1 MSQLITIAERIK
13 VITNIRKT
21 AHAMQLISMSALSRV
36 GNKKKAL
43 QLYTQQLENLTK
55 ELNLGLTSKE
65 SLTQNSALKRTKPL
79 YLIIGS
85 QKGFCGSFN
94 ITLFNFI
101 KELQKDRAAQFSCIA
116 LGPYAYDFCAST
128 KMHILN
134 DKITYSL
141 TNISEKADS
150 IFNLFMK
157 LKNGYDSVVVVS
169 NHNASIFL
177 QRPQKTVLPL
187 HYMYQESSPAEL
199 AFKTE
204 QPIAEIVEYIGN
216 LTLKNQLFQ
225 LLLESLR
232 AENSARALSMDNST
246 RNAKN
251 LLTEMKLEYNKL
263 RQAKVTKELTELS
276 SSLLDI

>member
-21 AHAMQLISMSALSRV
+21 AHAMQLISMSTLSRV

-43 QLYTQQLENLTK
+43 QLYTQQLENLIK
-55 ELNLGLTSKE
+55 ELGLGLTSTV
-65 SLTQNSALKRTKPL
+65 SQNSAPKRTKPL

-101 KELQKDRAAQFSCIA
+101 KELQQKESTPFSCIA
-116 LGPYAYDFCAST
+116 LGPYAYDFCKAQ
-128 KMHILN
+128 KIQVLN
-134 DKITYSL
+134 DKITCSL
-141 TNISEKADS
+141 NNLPEKADTV
-150 IFNLFMK
+150 FNILMS
-157 LKNGYDSVVVVS
+157 LKAEYDSVVVIS
-169 NHNASIFL
+169 NYNASIFL
-177 QRPQKTVLPL
+177 QRPQKTILPL
-187 HYMYQESSPAEL
+187 DYTAQASLPEQTFA
-199 AFKTE
+199 TE
-204 QPIAEIVEYIGN
+204 QPLAEIAEYIGN

-263 RQAKVTKELTELS
+263 RQAKVTKEIAELS
-276 SSLLDI
+276 SSLLGE

>member
-21 AHAMQLISMSALSRV
+21 AHAMQLISMSTLSRV
-36 GNKKKAL
+36 GSKKKAL

-55 ELNLGLTSKE
+55 ELGLGFKSG
-65 SLTQNSALKRTKPL
+65 SAQKPV

-116 LGPYAYDFCAST
+116 LGPYAYDFCASA
-128 KMHILN
+128 KMDILN
-134 DKITYSL
+134 DKLTYSL
-141 TNISEKADS
+141 TTLSEKADT

-157 LKNGYDSVVVVS
+157 LKTEYDSIVVVS
-169 NHNASIFL
+169 NYNASIFL
-177 QRPQKTVLPL
+177 QRPQKTVLSL
-187 HYMYQESSPAEL
+187 NYVYQNGAAEP

-204 QPIAEIVEYIGN
+204 QPVTEIAEYIGN

-276 SSLLDI
+276 SSLLDK

>member
-1 MSQLITIAERIK
+1 MSQLITIADRIK
-13 VITNIRKT
+13 VITNIQKT
-21 AHAMQLISMSALSRV
+21 AHAMQLISMSTLSRV

-43 QLYTQQLENLTK
+43 QVYTQQLENLTK
-55 ELNLGLTSKE
+55 ELGLGLASGL
-65 SLTQNSALKRTKPL
+65 SQNSAPKRTKPL

-101 KELQKDRAAQFSCIA
+101 KALQKTESTPFSCIA
-116 LGPYAYDFCAST
+116 LGPYAYDFCKT
-128 KMHILN
+128 HKIQLLN

-141 TNISEKADS
+141 TNLSETADT
-150 IFNLFMK
+150 IFNLFMS
-157 LKNGYDSVVVVS
+157 LKADYDSVVVLS
-169 NHNASIFL
+169 NYNASIFL
-177 QRPQKTVLPL
+177 QRPQKTILSLNYV
-187 HYMYQESSPAEL
+187 HQKVSEQATFEV
-199 AFKTE
+199 E
-204 QPIAEIVEYIGN
+204 QPIEEIAEYIGN

-225 LLLESLR
+225 VLLESLR

-276 SSLLDI
+276 SSLLD

>member
-1 MSQLITIAERIK
+1 MSQLITIADRIK
-13 VITNIRKT
+13 VITNIQKT
-21 AHAMQLISMSALSRV
+21 AHAMQLISMSTLSRV

-43 QLYTQQLENLTK
+43 QLYTQQLETLTQ
-55 ELNLGLTSKE
+55 ELNIGLTCDLGK
-65 SLTQNSALKRTKPL
+65 KPL
-79 YLIIGS
+79 FLIIGS

-94 ITLFNFI
+94 ITLFNFV
-101 KELQKDRAAQFSCIA
+101 KELQKNEPGSFSCIA
-116 LGPYAYDFCAST
+116 LGPYAYDFGKT
-128 KMHILN
+128 QKFNVLN
-134 DKITYSL
+134 EKITFSL
-141 TNISEKADS
+141 TNLSEKAD
-150 IFNLFMK
+150 IFFNILMN
-157 LKNGYDSVVVVS
+157 LKNDYDSVVVLS
-169 NHNASIFL
+169 NYNASIFL

-187 HYMYQESSPAEL
+187 HCNVHAGTTPS
-199 AFKTE
+199 FTFE
-204 QPIAEIVEYIGN
+204 QPLKEITEYIWN

-276 SSLLDI
+276 SSLLDQR

>member
-21 AHAMQLISMSALSRV
+21 AHAMQLISMSTLSRV
-36 GNKKKAL
+36 NNKKKAL
-43 QLYTQQLENLTK
+43 QLYTQQLEQLTK
-55 ELNLGLTSKE
+55 ELNLGLE
-65 SLTQNSALKRTKPL
+65 CDLVEKPV

-94 ITLFNFI
+94 SILFNSI
-101 KELQKDRAAQFSCIA
+101 KELQKKESRPFSCIA
-116 LGPYAYDFCAST
+116 VGSYAYDFCKEQ
-128 KMHILN
+128 KMSILN
-134 DKITYSL
+134 DKISYSL
-141 TNISEKADS
+141 NNLSEKVDILFSLLMNLKVEYDS
-150 IFNLFMK
+150 I
-157 LKNGYDSVVVVS
+157 VVLS
-169 NHNASIFL
+169 NYNASIFL
-177 QRPQKTVLPL
+177 QKPQKTVLPL
-187 HYMYQESSPAEL
+187 HYKADTSLTQH
-199 AFKTE
+199 AFDLE
-204 QPIAEIVEYIGN
+204 QPIAEIADYIGN

-232 AENSARALSMDNST
+232 AENSARALSMDSST

-276 SSLLDI
+276 SSLLD

>member
-1 MSQLITIAERIK
+1 MSQLITIADRIK
-13 VITNIRKT
+13 VITNIQKT
-21 AHAMQLISMSALSRV
+21 AHAMQLISMSTLSRV

-55 ELNLGLTSKE
+55 ELGLGLASNLSQHSE
-65 SLTQNSALKRTKPL
+65 LKRTNSL

-94 ITLFNFI
+94 VTLFNFI
-101 KELQKDRAAQFSCIA
+101 KELQKTESTPFSCIA
-116 LGPYAYDFCAST
+116 LGPYAYDFCKT
-128 KMHILN
+128 HKIQILN
-134 DKITYSL
+134 EKITYSL
-141 TNISEKADS
+141 ANLSEKADT

-157 LKNGYDSVVVVS
+157 LKADYDSVIVLS
-169 NHNASIFL
+169 NYNASIFL
-177 QRPQKTVLPL
+177 QRPEKTILSLNYVHQKISEQTPY
-187 HYMYQESSPAEL
+187 HM
-199 AFKTE
+199 E
-204 QPIAEIVEYIGN
+204 QPVEEIAEYIGN
-216 LTLKNQLFQ
+216 ATLKNQLFQ
-225 LLLESLR
+225 VLLESLR

-276 SSLLDI
+276 SSLLD